1 MTITVSSF
9 GNNSK
14 CLAIDNATANQVMD
28 SIAAQV
34 TAAGYE
40 LWDTVTTGSPY
51 RVFRNLCSDGVT
63 YKYIVFA
70 FSGSWSIQ
78 LYLYSAWNNS
88 THAGTNPA
96 WGTANTPYADTGIS
110 NVTVSSNLYLVI
122 APRFIAIGVT
132 SSTNGAASCA
142 FVTEFANDNPLDT
155 PVAGKVPAFLSWNP
169 IASTGSSSVGGVTMD
184 MNGVTGQSA
193 FNNSAGIVASN
204 GIFGPTT
211 SMGFY
216 MNFQYANKNP
226 IASDGVFYNSLNT
239 EAAQLRGRIYGLKI
253 LPKYFGTFG
262 SVVSLKVDSNGFLDP
277 NGTPTDH
284 LIFSGYAFPM

>member
-70 FSGSWSIQ
+70 FSGGASLQ

-88 THAGTNPA
+88 THTGTNPA
-96 WGTANTPYADTGIS
+96 YANINNPFADTSIPGVII
-110 NVTVSSNLYLVI
+110 SSNLYLVI
-122 APRFIAIGVT
+122 ASRFIAVGV
-132 SSTNGAASCA
+132 SSSSSGQSGYA
-142 FVTEFANDNPLDT
+142 FVAEFANDNPLDT
-155 PVAGKVPAFLSWNP
+155 PVAGKVPAFLSCSP
-169 IASTGSSSVGGVTMD
+169 VACGGATSSVGGVTMD
-184 MNGVTGQSA
+184 MNGMTGSTA
-193 FNNSAGIVASN
+193 FTSAGIVASN
-204 GIFGPTT
+204 GVFGPN
-211 SMGFY
+211 GNFIFY
-216 MNFQYANKNP
+216 MNVQSAKNP

-239 EAAQLRGRIYGLKI
+239 AAAQLRGRIYGLKI
-253 LPKYFGTFG
+253 LPNYFGTFG

-284 LIFSGYAFPM
+284 LIFSNYAFPM

>member
-14 CLAIDNATANQVMD
+14 CLAIDNATTNQVLD
-28 SIAAQV
+28 SIATQV

-40 LWDTVTTGSPY
+40 LWDTVTTGTPC

-70 FSGSWSIQ
+70 FSNTTTSGTIQ

-88 THAGTNPA
+88 THTGTNPA
-96 WGTANTPYADTGIS
+96 WGTVNYLYVDTGIS
-110 NVTVSSNLYLVI
+110 NVIVSSNLYLVI
-122 APRFIAIGVT
+122 ASRFIAVGV
-132 SSTNGAASCA
+132 SSSSSGQSGYA
-142 FVTEFANDNPLDT
+142 FVAEFANDNPLDT
-155 PVAGKVPAFLSWNP
+155 PVTGKVPAFLSSNP
-169 IASTGSSSVGGVTMD
+169 VITNNPVGGVTMD
-184 MNGVTGQSA
+184 MNGVTGQTA
-193 FNNSAGIVASN
+193 FTNGAGIVASN
-204 GIFGPTT
+204 GVFGPTS

-216 MNFQYANKNP
+216 MNVQSAKNP
-226 IASDGVFYNSLNT
+226 IASDGVFYNSIAT
-239 EAAQLRGRIYGLKI
+239 AAAQLRGRIYGLKI
-253 LPKYFGTFG
+253 LPNYFGTFG

-284 LIFSGYAFPM
+284 LIFSNYAFPM